1 MDNQDKI
8 AHLGF
13 IQGVI
18 NRMGNNSFLVKSWS
32 VTLLAAL
39 FAALSNEN
47 NLYILF
53 LPLIIFWILDAYF
66 LHQERLYR

>member
-18 NRMGNNSFLVKSWS
+18 NRMGNNSFLVIKL
-32 VTLLAAL
+32 VC
-39 FAALSNEN
+39 
-47 NLYILF
+47 
-53 LPLIIFWILDAYF
+53 YF
-66 LHQERLYR
+66 TGCSFCCFI

>member
-13 IQGVI
+13 IQGII
-18 NRMGNNSFLVKSWS
+18 NHMSNNSFLVKSWS

-39 FAALSNEN
+39 FAALSMIII
-47 NLYILF
+47 YIF
-53 LPLIIFWILDAYF
+53 SFY
-66 LHQERLYR
+66 H